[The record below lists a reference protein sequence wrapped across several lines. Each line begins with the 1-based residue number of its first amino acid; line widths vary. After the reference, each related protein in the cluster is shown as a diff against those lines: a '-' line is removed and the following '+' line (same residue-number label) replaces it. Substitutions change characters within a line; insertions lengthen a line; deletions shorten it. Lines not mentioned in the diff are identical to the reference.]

1 MIETKGLTRS
11 FGKLVAVDHLDL
23 EVADGEV
30 FGFLG
35 PNGAGKT
42 TTIRM
47 LTALIAPTSG
57 QATVAGE
64 RLGERNQSIR
74 QRVGVLTETPGLY
87 RRLSAWDNLVFF
99 ARLYGTPNPEAQAE
113 KYLHLFDLW
122 DRRRDLAGGFS
133 KGMRQ
138 KLAIA
143 RALLHEPE
151 ILFLDEPTAGLDPE
165 AAKVVRE
172 LIEALRSGDRT
183 IFLCTHNL
191 DEADRLCDRV
201 ALFKTRLV
209 RVGKPEDLREAM
221 YGRRTVVHLA
231 GGSSSMAGIVRELPF
246 VHWVEVV
253 DENLVITLD
262 DPEEQNP
269 AVVRRLVEAG
279 AEVRFVNELRVS
291 LEDLYLDLMEGD
303 NATT

>member
-1 MIETKGLTRS
+1 MIATNGLTRR
-11 FGKLVAVDHLDL
+11 FGDLVAVDGLTL
-23 EVADGEV
+23 EVEHGEI

-42 TTIRM
+42 TTVRM
-47 LTALIAPTSG
+47 LAALIAPTSG
-57 QATVAGE
+57 TATVAG
-64 RLGERNQSIR
+64 RQLGVANREVR
-74 QRVGVLTETPGLY
+74 QTVGVLTETPGLY

-99 ARLYGTPNPEAQAE
+99 ARLYGVAEPARQTE
-113 KYLHLFDLW
+113 KYLKLFELW
-122 DRRRDLAGGFS
+122 DRRDAPAGSFS

-151 ILFLDEPTAGLDPE
+151 ILFLDEPTASLDPE
-165 AAKVVRE
+165 AAKTVRD
-172 LIEALRSGDRT
+172 LIETLRSKERT

-209 RVGKPEDLREAM
+209 TVGRPEALREQM

-231 GGSSSMAGIVRELPF
+231 DYRPGLEDAIDLPF
-246 VHWVEVV
+246 VKRVDVIDRRLVV
-253 DENLVITLD
+253 SLD
-262 DPEEQNP
+262 DPEADNP
-269 AVVRRLVEAG
+269 ALVRRLVEIG
-279 AEVRFVNELRVS
+279 TDVQFVTELRVS
-291 LEDLYLDLMEGD
+291 LEDMYLDLMEAD
-303 NATT
+303 DASS